1 MTTTSRWILHADM
14 DAFYASVE
22 QRDDPTLRGKPV
34 IIGATQTRGV
44 VSAASYEA
52 RTFGVRSAMPGFEAK
67 KRCPD
72 GIFLPGDMKK
82 YAAVSR
88 QIHAIFRD
96 FTDQIEP
103 LALDEAFLDI
113 SGSLKLFGE
122 ALDVGRMIKARV
134 RDELDLVVSVGIA
147 PNKLVAKIA
156 CSQGK
161 PDGLLLVGADDIRSL
176 LDPLPVRALW
186 GVGPKAE
193 ARLKQLHV
201 HTLRQLVTAPDE
213 TLRRAFG
220 EHADAMRQRAQ
231 GIDHRKVESVRVAKS
246 IGEEAT
252 FPENVSDEARISAAI
267 TAHSEKVA
275 QRARRTQQLGLT
287 VVLKVKLAR
296 RKSWGTQLVSNH
308 ELFPLLSRQIRLKS
322 ATADGQEIRSAAL
335 ELWRT
340 LNMKEPVRLLGV
352 TLTDLRP
359 ATDPRQLDLFALPA
373 KSHAKSKQLAPE
385 RAGTTRGEAL
395 GKTLDAISDKY
406 GDGAIGR
413 AAASLE
419 KITHSTKFK
428 AGDD

>member
-1 MTTTSRWILHADM
+1 
-14 DAFYASVE
+14 
-22 QRDDPTLRGKPV
+22 
-34 IIGATQTRGV
+34 
-44 VSAASYEA
+44 
-52 RTFGVRSAMPGFEAK
+52 MPGFEAK

-72 GIFLPGDMKK
+72 GIFLAGDMKK

-88 QIHAIFRD
+88 QIHAIFAD

-122 ALDVGRMIKARV
+122 AVDIGRMIKARV
-134 RDELDLVVSVGIA
+134 KSELNLVVSVGIA

-156 CSQGK
+156 CSHGK
-161 PDGLLLVGADDIRSL
+161 PDGLLVVKEGEIRPL

-220 EHADAMRQRAQ
+220 EHADAMRARAQ

-252 FPENVSDEARISAAI
+252 FSENVSDETRIGAAI
-267 TAHSEKVA
+267 TAHAERVA
-275 QRARRTQQLGLT
+275 QRARRTQQLGRT

-308 ELFPLLSRQIRLKS
+308 ELFPVLSRQVRLKS
-322 ATADGQEIRSAAL
+322 PTTDGQEIRAAAL
-335 ELWRT
+335 GLWKKLCLT
-340 LNMKEPVRLLGV
+340 EPVRLLGV
-352 TLTDLRP
+352 TLTDLTP
-359 ATDPRQLDLFALPA
+359 AADPRQLDLFGGGA
-373 KSHAKSKQLAPE
+373 KSNPKDLQTLPE
-385 RAGTTRGEAL
+385 PGPTTRGEAL
-395 GKTLDAISDKY
+395 GRTLDAIVDKF
-406 GDGAIGR
+406 GDRAIGR
-413 AAASLE
+413 AVAPIE

-428 AGDD
+428 AGDDD